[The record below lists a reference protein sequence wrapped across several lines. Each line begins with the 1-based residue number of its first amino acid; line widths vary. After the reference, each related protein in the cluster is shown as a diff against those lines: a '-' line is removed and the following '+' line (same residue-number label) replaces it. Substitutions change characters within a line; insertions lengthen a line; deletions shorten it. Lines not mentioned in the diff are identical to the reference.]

1 MEECGGQVQFEV
13 ESMTHEHKSA
23 LVSHISIGH
32 NVEYTADLAA
42 VSTSSPAVAHQLIAL
57 FRVVFAG

>member
-1 MEECGGQVQFEV
+1 MQFEV

-23 LVSHISIGH
+23 LISHISIGH
-32 NVEYTADLAA
+32 NVEYAADLAA